1 MGGKMK
7 FSWLIFYLALPW
19 LCTAANQERELTS
32 KDLLVEYHRLLPINL
47 AFQQGIQLDD
57 EKFPRHLGRFRDKSV
72 EEIYFCGD
80 VCPQYGVLIMS
91 FQGIPQDECEAIGD
105 PIYSTAWG
113 RQYRGCSPLSVRR
126 GQLLHKGNTWFLRGQ
141 DSASLREVP
150 LVLDEESVCWN
161 GSTNINCDDQMID
174 SRRAE
179 VVALKRG
186 NSLEVLQLQVTMDKP
201 VRPDR

>member
-1 MGGKMK
+1 
-7 FSWLIFYLALPW
+7 
-19 LCTAANQERELTS
+19 
-32 KDLLVEYHRLLPINL
+32 
-47 AFQQGIQLDD
+47 
-57 EKFPRHLGRFRDKSV
+57 
-72 EEIYFCGD
+72 
-80 VCPQYGVLIMS
+80 
-91 FQGIPQDECEAIGD
+91 
-105 PIYSTAWG
+105 
-113 RQYRGCSPLSVRR
+113 
-126 GQLLHKGNTWFLRGQ
+126 
-141 DSASLREVP
+141 VP